1 MHRISSDACIDYMQS
16 GNTWYKRK
24 VLLVQEVSMK
34 ISGKI
39 SIIALVW
46 LAFIVQL
53 LINQDLQR
61 SGDVVEAFSN
71 SDAIPVEACVS
82 AYGDFGEME
91 LAGDT
96 KNTMLRNLAK
106 QLGITDGYELTASEG
121 TGYRESTLTKNG
133 KYGRTVIQIVSMDT
147 VNENR
152 ETVTK
157 QMILCDIT
165 VYDDLEYAM
174 ECKELLEDIYEEIGM
189 EPSLNVYL
197 KGKTPG
203 MITEKRREEL
213 VDSIF
218 EELHATVVQEIDN
231 ENFYCIYGYTS
242 QFDRVIYQNGRKIN
256 VNLAITY
263 HEEEDM
269 TYIHLAVPYISQSF

>member
-1 MHRISSDACIDYMQS
+1 
-16 GNTWYKRK
+16 
-24 VLLVQEVSMK
+24 MK

-53 LINQDLQR
+53 LINHDLQG

-96 KNTMLRNLAK
+96 KNTMLRNLAR

-133 KYGRTVIQIVSMDT
+133 KYGKTVIQIVSMDT

-203 MITEKRREEL
+203 MITEKRRKEL

-218 EELHATVVQEIDN
+218 EELHASVVQEIDN